1 MTAAIRNR
9 RQPPATTI
17 PPVTD
22 SDIHGTAKII
32 VARYGD
38 DAVTFAAQQMEFYR
52 SSGNDKEYAIWVRIG
67 MAAAARETATARAV
81 AA

>member
-1 MTAAIRNR
+1 MTVGIRNR

-22 SDIHGTAKII
+22 SDIDGAAKMI
-32 VARYGD
+32 VARYGG

-52 SSGNDKEYAIWVRIG
+52 CSGNDKEYAIWVRIG
-67 MAAAARETATARAV
+67 MAAATQETATASAV

>member
-1 MTAAIRNR
+1 MTVGTRNR

-22 SDIHGTAKII
+22 SDIHGAAKII
-32 VARYGD
+32 AARYGD
-38 DAVTFAAQQMEFYR
+38 DAVTFAAQQMDFYR
-52 SSGNDKEYAIWVRIG
+52 RSGNDKEYAIWARIG
-67 MAAAARETATARAV
+67 MAAATRETATARAD